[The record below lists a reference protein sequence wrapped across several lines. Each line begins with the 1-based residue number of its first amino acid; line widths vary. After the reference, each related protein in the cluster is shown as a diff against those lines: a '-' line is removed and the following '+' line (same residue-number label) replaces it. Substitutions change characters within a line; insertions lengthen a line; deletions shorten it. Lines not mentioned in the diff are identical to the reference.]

1 MGALAY
7 RRYRLTRTL
16 WMSPCNHFWES
27 IMQIAKP
34 LSEPVANGQVSGIKA
49 DGSVSGV
56 AREFHNFVADIEDLV
71 KSTTS
76 LTSEDLANVKARLS
90 ARIAT
95 AKLSIEE
102 AGGAIADKARNTVK
116 ITDDYAHDRPWQAIG
131 IGAAVGF
138 LAGVVLAR
146 RK

>member
-1 MGALAY
+1 
-7 RRYRLTRTL
+7 
-16 WMSPCNHFWES
+16 
-27 IMQIAKP
+27 MQTAKP
-34 LSEPVANGQVSGIKA
+34 LSETVANGQASIAKV
-49 DGSVSGV
+49 DGAVSGV
-56 AREFHNFVADIEDLV
+56 SREFHNFVADIEDLV

-76 LTSEDLANVKARLS
+76 LTNEDLASVKARLV

-102 AGGAIADKARNTVK
+102 AGGQIADKARNTVK

-138 LAGVVLAR
+138 LTGFVLAR
-146 RK
+146 RR